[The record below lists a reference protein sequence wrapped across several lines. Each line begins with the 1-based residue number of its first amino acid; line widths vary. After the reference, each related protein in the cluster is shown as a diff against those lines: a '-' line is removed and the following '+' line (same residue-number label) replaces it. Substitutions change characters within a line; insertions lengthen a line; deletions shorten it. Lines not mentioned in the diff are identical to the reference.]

1 MQRAWFASTML
12 VAGLGLAACGDD
24 AEGGGSGGSGG
35 AASTGGATGGT
46 TGGGGA
52 STGGNGGTTGGGGAP
67 GGGGG
72 TTGGGGAG
80 TGGGGGTTGG
90 GGAPGGGGASAGGKS
105 LRFFATGQ
113 NDVDRV
119 KIKLDAPAVPA
130 DVGQA
135 DFTLELWLKVAVSE
149 NHAGGCVAGGDGWIN
164 GNIILDRDVYGA
176 GDYGDFGLS
185 LFSNGLA
192 IGVSKGNSGT
202 TLCGSA
208 GVHDGQWH
216 HVAVTRAS
224 ATGQIR
230 LWVDGK
236 ADGQITGPAGDVS
249 YKNGR
254 ATSYPNS
261 DPFLVIGA
269 EKHDAGPAY
278 PSFAGW
284 VDELRLSTNVR
295 YDAPFSPPKATHAPD
310 AHTAALYHFDEGSGT
325 TLGDSSGASG
335 GPSNGLLKVGGPKNG
350 PAWTSDVPF

>member
-24 AEGGGSGGSGG
+24 AGGASSGGSGG

-52 STGGNGGTTGGGGAP
+52 S
-67 GGGGG
+67 
-72 TTGGGGAG
+72 
-80 TGGGGGTTGG
+80 
-90 GGAPGGGGASAGGKS
+90 AGGKS
-105 LRFFATGQ
+105 LRFFGTGQ

-135 DFTLELWLKVAVSE
+135 DFTLELWLKVAVGE
-149 NHAGGCVAGGDGWIN
+149 NQAGGCVAGGDGWIN

-216 HVAVTRAS
+216 HVAVTRSS

-261 DPFLVIGA
+261 DPFLVIAA
-269 EKHDAGPAY
+269 EKHDAGSAY

-295 YDAPFSPPKATHAPD
+295 YAAPFSPPKATHAPD

-335 GPSNGLLKVGGPKNG
+335 GPSNGLLKVGGPKSG